1 MNTTRIQLFRE
12 QNTAAEFDHPRSD
25 RLVNGNPQRT
35 TWNHFTN
42 RSGEMFAGVW
52 ASEVGSW
59 RIEMGETEDEYFYV
73 IEGSGAIIEENG
85 ERRSFTVGDVVI
97 IPAGFKGIFEVT
109 TTLKKHYVIV
119 ERQTSK

>member
-1 MNTTRIQLFRE
+1 MNTPHIQLFRE
-12 QNTAAEFDHPRSD
+12 QTTAAEFDHPRSD
-25 RLVNGNPQRT
+25 HLVNGNPQRT
-35 TWNHFTN
+35 TWNNFTN
-42 RSGEMFAGVW
+42 HSGEVFAGVW

-85 ERRSFTVGDVVI
+85 ERRTFAVGDAVI

-109 TTLKKHYVIV
+109 TPLKKHYVIV
-119 ERQTSK
+119 ERQVSK

>member
-1 MNTTRIQLFRE
+1 MNTARIQLFRE
-12 QNTAAEFDHPRSD
+12 QTTAAEFDHPRPD

-42 RSGEMFAGVW
+42 RSAEMFAGVW

-85 ERRSFTVGDVVI
+85 ERRSFTVGDAVI
-97 IPAGFKGIFEVT
+97 IPASFKGIFEVST
-109 TTLKKHYVIV
+109 ALKKHYVIV
-119 ERQTSK
+119 ERQISK

>member
-119 ERQTSK
+119 ERQTA

>member
-1 MNTTRIQLFRE
+1 MNTPHIQLFRE
-12 QNTAAEFDHPRSD
+12 QTTAAEFDHPRSD
-25 RLVNGNPQRT
+25 RLINGNPQRT

-42 RSGEMFAGVW
+42 HSGEVFAGVW

-73 IEGSGAIIEENG
+73 IEGSGAIIEGSG
-85 ERRSFTVGDVVI
+85 ERRTFAVGDAVI

-109 TTLKKHYVIV
+109 TPLKKHYVIV
-119 ERQTSK
+119 ERQVSK